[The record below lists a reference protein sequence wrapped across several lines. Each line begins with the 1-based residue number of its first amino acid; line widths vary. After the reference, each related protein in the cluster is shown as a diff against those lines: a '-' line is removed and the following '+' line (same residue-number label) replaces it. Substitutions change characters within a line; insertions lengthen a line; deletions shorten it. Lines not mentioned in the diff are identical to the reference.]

1 MSLFLMLIEHYRRN
15 VLCHHCIVKEILY
28 HQKVSYQL
36 HVITHICI
44 IILHHHLHDN
54 THSYHLFCIIKK
66 YFVLITTTHFCVII
80 FLNRPKVLCHLY
92 DNTLL
97 YHYFF

>member
-28 HQKVSYQL
+28 HQKVPYQL

-54 THSYHLFCIIKK
+54 THSYH
-66 YFVLITTTHFCVII
+66 YF
-80 FLNRPKVLCHLY
+80 FLYHPKVLCPLY